1 MAKIQI
7 NNPRQIINGGAKK
20 YYFKVKGL
28 GGPKGDKGDKGDTG
42 SQGPQG
48 PQGNAATVSVGST
61 TTLPV
66 GYDATVTN
74 SGSIYNA
81 VLDFG
86 IPQGPRGPQGAK
98 GDKGDKGDKGEQGNT
113 GPQGQAG
120 QNATVYIGTTTTLN
134 PGSQATVYNS
144 GTENNAVLNFGIPR
158 GDVGPQPELAQTTGS
173 STTKAMSQNAT
184 TVALNGKQNTLTA
197 GSNIQISGSTISAT
211 DTTYT
216 AGTGLTLTG
225 TEFSADTTVLAT
237 QADIAP
243 KLETEVVS
251 TLPATGDENKLYL
264 TPKNYTT
271 GTASGNPIAITL
283 GEDEGDIDSFELDGD
298 TYQQTYTGK
307 NLYDASLAENGN
319 ILSDGTI
326 DSSSLYVHSA
336 LIPVTPSTDYTAS
349 AVFSGTENDKYIRMA
364 FYDSQQTF
372 ISRTTAS
379 GVNTTTAPATAAYCR
394 IAVAITATSV
404 MLEKS
409 ATATTYEPYVGGVPS
424 PNPSYPQAI
433 QTVTGEQT
441 VTVVG
446 KNLFDKTKVTTGYYI
461 DENGALQASANFSY
475 SDYIPVV
482 GGETYS
488 YSGATNNISYASKC
502 AWYDSNKVFISSD
515 GFGFSGQ
522 LTAPANASYF
532 RTTIRIAESS
542 SQAPYLDTYQ
552 LELGST
558 VTTYAPFTGATSY
571 PINLGKNLLNA
582 PDYTSVAGE
591 MTCITTE
598 SNHFSCSGTVSES
611 WGFNIVA
618 NRTTIPTIPAGS
630 YTLSLSKALA
640 FPVSFQLRAT
650 SSGNSLI
657 GTKQIPAGSTSATFT
672 LSEDA
677 SVFTFWSTAS
687 RNTQINDS
695 FAVQIEVGSTASPYS
710 PYFTPIE
717 LCKLGDSQ
725 DYIYKD
731 GNDWKIHKAI
741 STHLF
746 DGSTNDSYNF
756 NADQTNTLAVN
767 LNPNKVD
774 QAAFK
779 YDSGTVKSCMT
790 ASFRF
795 VFDISDIEHIYI
807 TGAAPVT
814 GGYNGN
820 VRLYIL
826 KSRLNG
832 YSPSLTNAQ
841 KAQLV
846 ADWLA
851 SNPMKVYY
859 IPKNRGTTDTTITDQ
874 TLIAQLE
881 AVLQAKLQASNTI
894 TNTANGSNLAGD
906 MEFNYHEYDPTN
918 RYDKWLWLDINENY
932 EQLGS

>member
-1 MAKIQI
+1 MSDDLEFIVIDDIPEYIFCIGDDEENERVIALSGKD
-7 NNPRQIINGGAKK
+7 GAFK
-20 YYFKVKGL
+20 YEKV
-28 GGPKGDKGDKGDTG
+28 
-42 SQGPQG
+42 
-48 PQGNAATVSVGST
+48 AE
-61 TTLPV
+61 LP
-66 GYDATVTN
+66 
-74 SGSIYNA
+74 
-81 VLDFG
+81 
-86 IPQGPRGPQGAK
+86 
-98 GDKGDKGDKGEQGNT
+98 
-113 GPQGQAG
+113 
-120 QNATVYIGTTTTLN
+120 
-134 PGSQATVYNS
+134 
-144 GTENNAVLNFGIPR
+144 
-158 GDVGPQPELAQTTGS
+158 TTGEDG
-173 STTKAMSQNAT
+173 
-184 TVALNGKQNTLTA
+184 V
-197 GSNIQISGSTISAT
+197 
-211 DTTYT
+211 
-216 AGTGLTLTG
+216 
-225 TEFSADTTVLAT
+225 
-237 QADIAP
+237 
-243 KLETEVVS
+243 
-251 TLPATGDENKLYL
+251 LYL
-264 TPKNYTT
+264 VPKSHTT
-271 GTASGNPIAITL
+271 QTASGNPINVNITDNAGKIESL
-283 GEDEGDIDSFELDGD
+283 KLDGD

-307 NLYDASLAENGN
+307 NLANVSAFELGGISNTGAAIADDNYF
-319 ILSDGTI
+319 
-326 DSSSLYVHSA
+326 HSP
-336 LIPVTPSTDYTAS
+336 LIPVVAGSSYTAS
-349 AVFSGTENDKYIRMA
+349 AIFPDGTADKYIRMA
-364 FYDSQQTF
+364 FYDSSESF
-372 ISRTTAS
+372 ISRPSQEPPHTE
-379 GVNTTTAPATAAYCR
+379 TAPANAAFCR
-394 IAVAITATSV
+394 IALVKTATNIMFESG
-404 MLEKS
+404 S
-409 ATATTYEPYVGGVPS
+409 TASQYEPYVGGQPS
-424 PNPSYPQAI
+424 PSPTYPQPI

-488 YSGATNNISYASKC
+488 YSGATNNISYAAKC

-695 FAVQIEVGSTASPYS
+695 FAVQIEVGSTATPYS

-717 LCKLGDSQ
+717 LCKLGNSQ

-906 MEFNYHEYDPTN
+906 LEIGYYGYDPLN
-918 RYDKWLWLDINENY
+918 KYDKYFWLDVDGEY
-932 EQLGS
+932 ESI